1 MMLQKFGQRLFRNR
15 TQNHVFNGNRQRA
28 VFFQRDQNF
37 RQPRLVCM
45 LDEVIAHFGWL
56 HIRGRGQNAFEIA
69 KFLNQL
75 GRGLWANAR
84 YARHIIYAIAHER
97 EHIANLFRANTKFFM
112 HFFGADAFVF
122 HGVEHVDARFHKL
135 HQVLIAA
142 DDGDMPA
149 SGTCSLGVACDH
161 VIGFDII
168 LFDQRQRKRARCI
181 ADHWKLR
188 L

>member
-1 MMLQKFGQRLFRNR
+1 
-15 TQNHVFNGNRQRA
+15 
-28 VFFQRDQNF
+28 
-37 RQPRLVCM
+37 
-45 LDEVIAHFGWL
+45 
-56 HIRGRGQNAFEIA
+56 
-69 KFLNQL
+69 
-75 GRGLWANAR
+75 
-84 YARHIIYAIAHER
+84 
-97 EHIANLFRANTKFFM
+97 M

-181 ADHWKLR
+181 ADHRKLR

>member
-45 LDEVIAHFGWL
+45 LDEVIAHFGRL

-75 GRGLWANAR
+75 GRGFWANAR
-84 YARHIIYAIAHER
+84 YTRHIIYAIAHER
-97 EHIANLFRANTKFFM
+97 EHITDLFRPNTKFFM

-122 HGVEHVDARFHKL
+122 HGVEHVDARFDKL

-142 DDGDMPA
+142 DDRDMPA
-149 SGTCSLGVACDH
+149 SRTGRFGIACDH

-181 ADHWKLR
+181 ADHGKLR